1 MVRLKLIHHQGADWK
16 DTMARTSGRANAT
29 IDTTLGA
36 KIYERLAHQI
46 LMGKL
51 PPGHRLDEQS
61 LAVEFGVSRTP
72 VREALRE
79 LGARQLIDLV
89 PRRGGV
95 ISQLSIDKLTDMLEA
110 ECEIEGLCARL
121 AAHRMNTMEKG
132 HLRELHERAAREKNL
147 FRYFEINK
155 LFHDLIC
162 AGAHNST
169 LDGTARDLR
178 FRLSPFRR
186 PQPKS
191 DSREVIAGSTA
202 EHAAIVEAILS
213 GEPERAYEA
222 MRTHNARVNLGAMKI
237 LQSQSQRATGGRS
250 HQSKRR

>member
-1 MVRLKLIHHQGADWK
+1 MRTLIHHQADGK
-16 DTMARTSGRANAT
+16 DTMARTSGRATAA
-29 IDTTLGA
+29 IDPTLSA
-36 KIYERLAHQI
+36 KIYERLANQI
-46 LMGKL
+46 LAGKL
-51 PPGHRLDEQS
+51 PPGHRLDEQG
-61 LAVEFGVSRTP
+61 LALEFGVSRTP

-95 ISQLSIDKLTDMLEA
+95 VWQLSFDKLTDMLEA

-132 HLRELHERAAREKNL
+132 HLRELHEQAAREKNL

-155 LFHDLIC
+155 LLHDLIC

-186 PQPKS
+186 PEPKS
-191 DSREVIAGSTA
+191 DSGQVIARSTA

-213 GEPERAYEA
+213 GQPERAYEA

-237 LQSQSQRATGGRS
+237 LQSQSHERRAAGRTS
-250 HQSKRR
+250 QNAVKAR

>member
-1 MVRLKLIHHQGADWK
+1 
-16 DTMARTSGRANAT
+16 
-29 IDTTLGA
+29 
-36 KIYERLAHQI
+36 
-46 LMGKL
+46 
-51 PPGHRLDEQS
+51 
-61 LAVEFGVSRTP
+61 
-72 VREALRE
+72 
-79 LGARQLIDLV
+79 
-89 PRRGGV
+89 
-95 ISQLSIDKLTDMLEA
+95 MLEA
-110 ECEIEGLCARL
+110 GCEIEGLCARL